1 MTSSESSA
9 SNRGFSLS
17 RAALDALDALELEVA
32 GAQRSETNDL
42 YHYTNA
48 NVAMYNIL
56 ASGTLRL
63 SPFESTNDLWESRPL
78 HPNLSSHHDDENW
91 PEGSGHMDLWA
102 DIDRNIRLHAKVVC
116 LTRDFTLP
124 DHVWNRDASR
134 GWGHL
139 SLWAH
144 YGTSHTGVC
153 LRFDRA
159 RLITAFQEQTGSAAL
174 RFHGPVRYVSTQGV
188 GPHGLDIGQIREF
201 GVDAAALAYAKANHE
216 SLFFRKYRDWENE
229 AEYRLVLLNQSLLP
243 AHIDIRDALSG
254 VVLGDAFP
262 ERQRPALWEVLKAYP
277 DVEVQQ
283 LRFQNRYLH
292 CFGPLAPEPAAKA
305 APWAEP
311 RRSGSLEERLG
322 AFLEATAEANELR
335 ESGKLLA
342 ADHLTIIDQAMAAL
356 SAELGSWPEVESTA
370 HRHPEAVPVEQRSRQ
385 PGTPGERVHY
395 QAGFMCVVENL
406 PKPSH
411 TLVAAAAV
419 QVLDGP
425 RLRLH
430 GLVRTEHS
438 DPDGNRR
445 AEHWRAASEVSADEA
460 ASALSALLAGVR
472 AAVNTVRPTFDE
484 QRGQTPGEAG

>member
-1 MTSSESSA
+1 MTSSNSSA
-9 SNRGFSLS
+9 SNEVFTLPQTVLEAS
-17 RAALDALDALELEVA
+17 ELEVIT
-32 GAQRSETNDL
+32 AQRSETNDL

-63 SPFESTNDLWESRPL
+63 SPFELTNDLWESRPL
-78 HPNLSSHHDDENW
+78 HPNLSSHHDDEDW
-91 PEGSGHMDLWA
+91 PGDAGHMDLWA
-102 DIDRNIRLHAKVVC
+102 DIDRNIRLHTKVAC

-124 DHVWNRDASR
+124 DRVLNRDASR

-144 YGTSHTGVC
+144 YGTGHTGVC

-159 RLITAFQEQTGSAAL
+159 RLIKAFQEQTDPAAL

-201 GVDAAALAYAKANHE
+201 GVDVAALAYAEANQE

-229 AEYRLVLLNQSLLP
+229 AEYRLVLLDQSLLP
-243 AHIDIRDALSG
+243 AHIDIRGALSG

-262 ERQRPALWEVLKAYP
+262 EGRHAALRETLKAYP

-292 CFGPLAPEPAAKA
+292 CFGLLAPEAAAKA
-305 APWAEP
+305 ASWAEP

-322 AFLEATAEANELR
+322 ALRDATAEANVLR
-335 ESGKLLA
+335 EAAKLLA
-342 ADHLTIIDQAMAAL
+342 ADHLTVIGGAIAAL
-356 SAELGSWPEVESTA
+356 CSELGSWPEVESTA
-370 HRHPEAVPVEQRSRQ
+370 LPNSLAVPAEQRSRR
-385 PGTPGERVHY
+385 PGTPGERVHHED
-395 QAGFMCVVENL
+395 GFMCVVENL
-406 PKPSH
+406 PKYSL

-419 QVLDGP
+419 QVLDGH

-430 GLVRTEHS
+430 GVVTTEQWN
-438 DPDGNRR
+438 PEGNSR
-445 AEHWRAASEVSADEA
+445 AEHWRAARAVPADEA
-460 ASALSALLAGVR
+460 AAALSALLAELR
-472 AAVNTVRPTFDE
+472 AAVDVVRPAFDE

>member
-1 MTSSESSA
+1 MTFSDSSA
-9 SNRGFSLS
+9 PNRVFTLPQT
-17 RAALDALDALELEVA
+17 ALNSTELEMIT
-32 GAQRSETNDL
+32 AQRSETDDL

-91 PEGSGHMDLWA
+91 PEDSGHMDLWA
-102 DIDRNIRLHAKVVC
+102 DIDRNIRLHAKVAC
-116 LTRDFTLP
+116 FTRDFTLP
-124 DHVWNRDASR
+124 DHAWNRDASR

-144 YGTSHTGVC
+144 YGTSHTGIC
-153 LRFDRA
+153 LRFNRA
-159 RLITAFQEQTGSAAL
+159 RLITAFQEQTDPAAL
-174 RFHGPVRYVSTQGV
+174 HFHGPVRYVSTQGV
-188 GPHGLDIGQIREF
+188 GPYGLDIGQIREF

-216 SLFFRKYRDWENE
+216 SLFFRKYWDWENE
-229 AEYRLVLLNQSLLP
+229 AEYRLVLLDQSLLP
-243 AHIDIRDALSG
+243 AHIDIRGALSG

-262 ERQRPALWEVLKAYP
+262 ERRRPALWEVLKAYP

-292 CFGPLAPEPAAKA
+292 CFGPLSPEPAAKA
-305 APWAEP
+305 VPWAEP
-311 RRSGSLEERLG
+311 RRSGSLEVRLD
-322 AFLEATAEANELR
+322 ALLEATAEANELR
-335 ESGKLLA
+335 EAAKLLA
-342 ADHLTIIDQAMAAL
+342 ADHLTIIGRTIAAL
-356 SAELGSWPEVESTA
+356 SSELRSWPEVESTA
-370 HRHPEAVPVEQRSRQ
+370 LPQSQAVPVEQRSRQ
-385 PGTPGERVHY
+385 PGTPGEQVHHE
-395 QAGFMCVVENL
+395 AGFMCVVENL
-406 PKPSH
+406 PKCSL

-430 GLVRTEHS
+430 GVVTTEQW

-445 AEHWRAASEVSADEA
+445 AEHWRAAREVPADEA
-460 ASALSALLAGVR
+460 AAALSALLAELR
-472 AAVNTVRPTFDE
+472 AAVDAVRPTFDE
-484 QRGQTPGEAG
+484 QRGQTPREAG

>member
-1 MTSSESSA
+1 MEMIT
-9 SNRGFSLS
+9 
-17 RAALDALDALELEVA
+17 
-32 GAQRSETNDL
+32 AQRSETDDL

-78 HPNLSSHHDDENW
+78 HPNLSSHRDDENW
-91 PEGSGHMDLWA
+91 PEDSGHMDLWA
-102 DIDRNIRLHAKVVC
+102 DIDRNIRLHAKVAC
-116 LTRDFTLP
+116 LTRDFALP
-124 DHVWNRDASR
+124 DHVWNREASR

-159 RLITAFQEQTGSAAL
+159 RLITAFQEHTDPAAL
-174 RFHGPVRYVSTQGV
+174 HFHGPVRYVSTQGV

-216 SLFFRKYRDWENE
+216 SLFFRKYWDWENE
-229 AEYRLVLLNQSLLP
+229 AEYRLVLLDQSLLP
-243 AHIDIRDALSG
+243 AHIDIRGALSG

-262 ERQRPALWEVLKAYP
+262 ERRRPALWEVLKAYP

-322 AFLEATAEANELR
+322 ALLEATAEANELR
-335 ESGKLLA
+335 EAAKLLA
-342 ADHLTIIDQAMAAL
+342 ADHLTIIGRAIATL
-356 SAELGSWPEVESTA
+356 SSELGSWPEVESTA
-370 HRHPEAVPVEQRSRQ
+370 LPQSQAVPVEQRSRQ
-385 PGTPGERVHY
+385 PGTPGERVHHE
-395 QAGFMCVVENL
+395 AGFMCVVENL
-406 PKPSH
+406 PKYSL

-419 QVLDGP
+419 QVLDGS

-430 GLVRTEHS
+430 GVVTTEQWN
-438 DPDGNRR
+438 PDGNRR
-445 AEHWRAASEVSADEA
+445 AEHWRAAREVSADEA
-460 ASALSALLAGVR
+460 AAALSALLVELR
-472 AAVNTVRPTFDE
+472 AAVDAVRPTFDE
-484 QRGQTPGEAG
+484 QRGQTPREAG